1 MNSTFA
7 LYRTE
12 PLRVLLV
19 TARYLPYMGGIE
31 THVYEVARRLAKF
44 NVDTTVLTT
53 DPKGQAPSFEYADG
67 VKIRRVPAR
76 PRDQDYYFAP
86 EIYHIVREGN
96 WDVVHCQGVH
106 TFVPPLTMLACRRA
120 KLPFVV
126 TFHTGGHS
134 SRLRNAI
141 RSAQW
146 TMLRPLLARAKRFI
160 AVSKYE
166 QRFFSE
172 WLNLPSAAFDFIPN
186 GSDLPHIEKSNSIS
200 RNEPLIISVGRLERF
215 KGHQR
220 VIAALPYVLEQ
231 SPHARLVIL
240 GSGPYE
246 AELRQRAREANV
258 AERVEFKMIP
268 AGERARMAETLAGAS
283 LVTLLSDAESNPV
296 AIMEALALG
305 RPALVTNTSGLSE
318 LAERGLARAIPLE
331 STPVQV
337 ARAML
342 EQLEDPLIPGPV
354 ELPTWQDCT
363 RKLLAI
369 YQAVAN

>member
-1 MNSTFA
+1 MMDSTFN
-7 LYRTE
+7 LHQTN

-19 TARYLPYMGGIE
+19 TARYFPYMGGIE

-53 DPKGQAPSFEYADG
+53 DPKGHAPSFENADG
-67 VKIRRVPAR
+67 VKIRRVPAL
-76 PRDQDYYFAP
+76 PRDRDYYLAP
-86 EIYHIVREGN
+86 DIYRVVREGN

-120 KLPFVV
+120 NIPYVV

-134 SRLRNAI
+134 SRLRNAF
-141 RSAQW
+141 RSVQW
-146 TMLRPLLARAKRFI
+146 TVLRPLLARARRFI
-160 AVSKYE
+160 AVSKFE
-166 QRFFSE
+166 QTFFSE
-172 WLNLPSAAFDFIPN
+172 WLQLPPESFDFIPN
-186 GSDLPHIEKSNSIS
+186 GSDLPRIEKPIPNTD
-200 RNEPLIISVGRLERF
+200 EPLIISIGRLERF
-215 KGHQR
+215 KGHHR
-220 VIAALPYVLEQ
+220 VIAALPFVLEQ
-231 SPHARLVIL
+231 SPRARLMIL

-246 AELRQRAREANV
+246 RELRHLARQMNV

-268 AGERARMAETLAGAS
+268 VGERARMAETLAGAS

-305 RPALVTNTSGLSE
+305 RPALVANTSGLRE
-318 LAERGLARAIPLE
+318 LAAQGLARAISPE
-331 STPVQV
+331 SPPDQV
-337 ARAML
+337 ARAIL
-342 EQLEDPLIPGPV
+342 EQLKHPLLPGQV
-354 ELPTWQDCT
+354 ELPTWHDCT